1 MERPTFSVLFFIR
14 RTRLNKHGE
23 APVEMRLTINGIRID
38 HALKRSVPPD
48 FWNPDKGRA
57 MPRTR
62 ECRELNAY
70 LDTVKLRLLQ
80 LQREMEID
88 GIPVTAK
95 SLLDKYLGIDETPRR
110 TLLEVF
116 REHNDKCAKL
126 SGIDMSPATVERY
139 ETSYKHTAEFIAAVY
154 GKKDIYLDDVN
165 HKFIVDYEFY
175 LKTERRCAHN
185 TATKYLKNFKKII
198 RIALANEWITK
209 DPFANIKFR
218 LDEVNRDFL
227 EEHELKRVM
236 EKSLPIERLAQV
248 RDAFIFACFTGLAF
262 SDLQGLREEHL
273 VRDGDGS
280 MWIRKKRQK
289 TKNMCNIPL
298 LKVPLEII
306 ERYRAHPECVRKGVL
321 LPVMSNQK
329 MNAYL
334 RELADIC
341 GITKQI
347 STHTGRHTF
356 ASCVAL
362 ANGVSMESVA
372 KMLGHSNT
380 NMTRHY
386 ARVLDRTII
395 NEMGKVAAK
404 FENC

>member
-1 MERPTFSVLFFIR
+1 MERTTFSVLFFIR
-14 RTRLNKHGE
+14 RTRPNKHGE
-23 APVEMRLTINGIRID
+23 APVEMRLTINGMRID
-38 HALKRSVPPD
+38 YALKRSVPPD

-154 GKKDIYLDDVN
+154 GKKDVYLDDVN

-198 RIALANEWITK
+198 RIALAETVTDFVRPNYRKTLFFAYTPKRKIT
-209 DPFANIKFR
+209 
-218 LDEVNRDFL
+218 VN
-227 EEHELKRVM
+227 
-236 EKSLPIERLAQV
+236 A
-248 RDAFIFACFTGLAF
+248 
-262 SDLQGLREEHL
+262 
-273 VRDGDGS
+273 
-280 MWIRKKRQK
+280 
-289 TKNMCNIPL
+289 
-298 LKVPLEII
+298 
-306 ERYRAHPECVRKGVL
+306 
-321 LPVMSNQK
+321 
-329 MNAYL
+329 
-334 RELADIC
+334 
-341 GITKQI
+341 
-347 STHTGRHTF
+347 
-356 ASCVAL
+356 
-362 ANGVSMESVA
+362 
-372 KMLGHSNT
+372 
-380 NMTRHY
+380 
-386 ARVLDRTII
+386 
-395 NEMGKVAAK
+395 
-404 FENC
+404 

>member
-1 MERPTFSVLFFIR
+1 
-14 RTRLNKHGE
+14 
-23 APVEMRLTINGIRID
+23 
-38 HALKRSVPPD
+38 
-48 FWNPDKGRA
+48 
-57 MPRTR
+57 
-62 ECRELNAY
+62 
-70 LDTVKLRLLQ
+70 
-80 LQREMEID
+80 
-88 GIPVTAK
+88 
-95 SLLDKYLGIDETPRR
+95 
-110 TLLEVF
+110 
-116 REHNDKCAKL
+116 
-126 SGIDMSPATVERY
+126 
-139 ETSYKHTAEFIAAVY
+139 
-154 GKKDIYLDDVN
+154 
-165 HKFIVDYEFY
+165 
-175 LKTERRCAHN
+175 
-185 TATKYLKNFKKII
+185 
-198 RIALANEWITK
+198 
-209 DPFANIKFR
+209 
-218 LDEVNRDFL
+218 
-227 EEHELKRVM
+227 
-236 EKSLPIERLAQV
+236 LPIERLAQV

-334 RELADIC
+334 RELADMC